1 MDQKIKV
8 MHLVG
13 GMELGGVSKLVKYD
27 VENSHREVFDV
38 QVCCLGIL
46 GEYGLELQEKG
57 YSIKAFGLSRSWKQ
71 PIKNLISL
79 MNTFTYL
86 KYQDIHILNAHLFVP
101 GIIGRIFG
109 KLLRIPGVIHTTHNI
124 MYPRWE
130 PFFNRLLERF
140 TSRVIVDSY
149 AVKKKLIGA
158 GQTDQLIT
166 VIYNGIDENE
176 FAPTSDV
183 SEVREGLNIS
193 PDDIVLG
200 NISGLQFYKGH
211 DFLLDVFAK
220 LSLTHKHIHL
230 MLIGDGEEKNSLAH
244 KARGLKIES
253 KVHFLGRRTN
263 IPPLI
268 RSMDIMVHPSRWE
281 GFGIILAEA
290 MYCGIPVVASD
301 RGGIPEVVEG
311 KKCGYTHPFGDT
323 DAFVDSISK
332 LILDQ
337 ELRARLGANGKSRV
351 KRMFTVETMMQAYSK
366 TYKEIIR
373 AL

>member
-183 SEVREGLNIS
+183 SEVRDALNIARG
-193 PDDIVLG
+193 DIVLG

-220 LSLTHKHIHL
+220 LAHSHKQVHL
-230 MLIGDGEEKNSLAH
+230 MLIGDGEEKSSLVNR
-244 KARGLKIES
+244 ARELKIES
-253 KVHFLGRRTN
+253 RVHFLGRRTN

-301 RGGIPEVVEG
+301 RGGIPEVVENNM
-311 KKCGYTHPFGDT
+311 CGYTHPFGDT
-323 DAFVDSISK
+323 DAFVNSISK
-332 LILDQ
+332 LILDK
-337 ELRARLGANGKSRV
+337 ELRTEFGANGEYRV
-351 KRMFTVETMMQAYSK
+351 KRMFTVDTMMQAYSK
-366 TYKEIIR
+366 TYTEIMH